1 MRTYTF
7 QPVRVVVA
15 ALIFTALV
23 IWQADLF
30 WGWWL
35 PAFLFIAA
43 VFAGMH
49 AFYNW
54 ANTRLNEMGGRA
66 REVEDGL

>member
-1 MRTYTF
+1 MKNYTF
-7 QPVRVVVA
+7 QPGRVAVA
-15 ALIFTALV
+15 ALIFTAIL
-23 IWQADLF
+23 IWQADLY

-35 PAFLFIAA
+35 PVFLLVVV

-54 ANTRLNEMGGRA
+54 ANTRLNEIGRRA
-66 REVEDGL
+66 RESGDGL

>member
-1 MRTYTF
+1 MRNYTF
-7 QPVRVVVA
+7 QPTRVVIA

-23 IWQADLF
+23 IWQADLA

-35 PAFLFIAA
+35 PAFLLIVV

-54 ANTRLNEMGGRA
+54 ANTRLNELGRRA
-66 REVEDGL
+66 GEAEDGL